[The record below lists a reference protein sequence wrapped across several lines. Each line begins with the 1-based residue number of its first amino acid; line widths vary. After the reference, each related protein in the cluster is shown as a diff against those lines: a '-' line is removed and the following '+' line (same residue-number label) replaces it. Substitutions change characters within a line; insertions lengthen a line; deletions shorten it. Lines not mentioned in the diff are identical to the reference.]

1 MTFEYGGLQ
10 IHYCSQNPNGS
21 LMAEQAGGWNRVLNI
36 SDVSLDDRCNA
47 ASAARSFAWTPES
60 CYGPAMPAPRWS
72 S

>member
-36 SDVSLDDRCNA
+36 SDVS
-47 ASAARSFAWTPES
+47 STP
-60 CYGPAMPAPRWS
+60 M
-72 S
+72 